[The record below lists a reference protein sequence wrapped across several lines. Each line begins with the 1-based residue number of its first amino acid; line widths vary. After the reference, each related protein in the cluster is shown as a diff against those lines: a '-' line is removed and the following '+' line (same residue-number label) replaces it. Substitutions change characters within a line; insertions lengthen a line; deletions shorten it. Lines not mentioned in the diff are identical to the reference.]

1 MLNATATKGGSVIAN
16 ARAIPLIPVSK
27 LEKGI
32 EFYEG
37 TLGLPLQQRVESL
50 PQNREG
56 RFKVGATEFGIYESV
71 GAGQSRATLMAF
83 EVDDIEATAED
94 MRTRGVTFEEYD
106 LPDLKTED
114 GIADIGDEKGAWFKD
129 PDGNILAVVEVV
141 RKPAAVS

>member
-1 MLNATATKGGSVIAN
+1 VIEN
-16 ARAIPLIPVSK
+16 ARAIAVIPVSN

-37 TLGLPLQQRVESL
+37 TLGLPLQQRIESL

-56 RFKVGATEFGIYESV
+56 RFKVGKTEFGIYESV

-83 EVDDIEATAED
+83 EVDDIEATAKD
-94 MRTRGVTFEEYD
+94 MRSRGVTFEEYD
-106 LPDLKTED
+106 LPNLKTED
-114 GIADIGDEKGAWFKD
+114 GIAEMGGEKGAWFKD
-129 PDGNILAVVEVV
+129 PDGNILAVVQSA